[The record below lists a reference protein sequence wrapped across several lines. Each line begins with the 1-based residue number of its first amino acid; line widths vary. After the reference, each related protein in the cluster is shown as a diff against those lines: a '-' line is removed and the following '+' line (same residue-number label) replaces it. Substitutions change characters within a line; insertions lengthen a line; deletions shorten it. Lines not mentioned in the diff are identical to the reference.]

1 MYEMFGPNKRSINSC
16 KTYTNFSNNVF
27 QNLNTN
33 LTIILKMASRTVN

>member
-1 MYEMFGPNKRSINSC
+1 MYEICLVLTKGVC